1 MVHLPRRLRQVRAR
15 FRAAILFVVA
25 LAVLGPL
32 VLTGA
37 DDAEQVGLAPTRTKP
52 DVVLILTDDQRTD
65 TLMSMP
71 SVRRLLVDQGT
82 RFTEAHVHNSLC
94 CPSRS
99 TILTGLYSHHTGVWT
114 NGGSDGGWRTFVKRG
129 NEKRTMAVALERE
142 GYRTALIG
150 KYLNGY
156 GHRAPIGYETPGW
169 RLFEPFR
176 PTSVA
181 GAYYN
186 YRLGDSPKL
195 YGEASE
201 DYSTDVLSRRAINF
215 IWSTP
220 RDQSLFLY
228 LATYAPHGP
237 FTPASR
243 HVGELQGKV
252 STSRPA
258 SADASIA
265 GEPAWNQ
272 GLPRVPQST
281 IESLRE
287 RQGETL
293 MAVDDAVG
301 AVVAALEHSDRLRD
315 TMIVFMSDNGYLD
328 GEHRIIGKNVP
339 YQEATSIPLV
349 IRWDGRVRA
358 GAVDSRLTSN
368 VDIAAT
374 IADAAGA
381 TMTTDGQSLL
391 GNERRTGLLLEGA
404 YAEKY
409 MRPAYCGWRDDDW
422 LFAHYA
428 TGEEEL
434 YSVPNDPQELHNL
447 AADPGQSAVLAS
459 LRAETKKACNPM
471 PPTFH
476 W

>member
-1 MVHLPRRLRQVRAR
+1 MIHLPRRVWI
-15 FRAAILFVVA
+15 RAAFLLIVA
-25 LAVLGPL
+25 LAILGPL
-32 VLTGA
+32 VLTGG
-37 DDAEQVGLAPTRTKP
+37 DDAEPVGLAPTRTKP

-82 RFTEAHVHNSLC
+82 RFTEAHVPNSLC
-94 CPSRS
+94 CPSRA

-114 NGGSDGGWRTFVKRG
+114 NGGWDGGWRTFAKRG
-129 NEKRTMAVALERE
+129 NETRTMAVALQRE
-142 GYRTALIG
+142 GYRSALIG
-150 KYLNGY
+150 KYVNGY
-156 GHRAPIGYETPGW
+156 GHKAPIGYVTPGW
-169 RLFEPFR
+169 SVFEPFR
-176 PTSVA
+176 HASAA

-195 YGEASE
+195 YGEASK

-228 LATYAPHGP
+228 LAPYASHGP
-237 FTPASR
+237 FTPAPR
-243 HVGELQGKV
+243 DVGELQGKV
-252 STSRPA
+252 STSRPD
-258 SADASIA
+258 SADASLA

-272 GLPRVPQST
+272 ARPRVPQST
-281 IESLRE
+281 VEYLRQ
-287 RQGETL
+287 RQGESL
-293 MAVDDAVG
+293 MAVDDAV
-301 AVVAALEHSDRLRD
+301 AAIVAALEHSDRLRH
-315 TMIVFMSDNGYLD
+315 TMIVFMSDNGYLN

-339 YQEATSIPLV
+339 YEEATSIPLV

-358 GAVDSRLTSN
+358 GAVDARLTNN

-391 GNERRTGLLLEGA
+391 GNERRTGLLLEAA
-404 YAEKY
+404 YAVKY
-409 MRPAYCGWRDDDW
+409 KRPAYCGWRDDDW
-422 LFAHYA
+422 LFAHYT

-434 YSVPNDPQELHNL
+434 YSVRNDPQELHNL
-447 AADPGQSAVLAS
+447 AADPGQSAVLAR
-459 LRAETKKACNPM
+459 LRAVTKTACNPV